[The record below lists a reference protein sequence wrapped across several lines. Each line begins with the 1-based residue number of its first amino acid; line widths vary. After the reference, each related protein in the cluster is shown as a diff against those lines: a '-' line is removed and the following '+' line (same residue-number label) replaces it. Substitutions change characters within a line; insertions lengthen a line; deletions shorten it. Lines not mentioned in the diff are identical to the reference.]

1 MRKRVIFFAGIILL
15 TAVAYATTNLKDVP
29 VQPTQVSTFDD
40 IDKFRKSLSL
50 ELAQNPEKFSIA
62 RAATQLGAFRL
73 QGGFA
78 VCSAK
83 AEIEAKQYVEF
94 SGFMEKLSQKP
105 TLANQFNTMLDSDAG
120 VTDCQFR
127 VTEVLAKHAQA
138 Q

>member
-15 TAVAYATTNLKDVP
+15 SAVAYATTNLKDVP

-94 SGFMEKLSQKP
+94 SGFMKS
-105 TLANQFNTMLDSDAG
+105 
-120 VTDCQFR
+120 FR
-127 VTEVLAKHAQA
+127 KSRPWPVSSTRCSTQTRGLPIASSE
-138 Q
+138 